1 MSDSVW
7 LHRWQPTRLPIPG
20 ILEARTLEWVAISLS
35 ESEVAQPCPTLWGKM
50 LPHKDLTK
58 CPRELSVLS
67 TLMYVLCTQHVLECL
82 MCNLHCFLKICVW
95 RIPLLN
101 YRHFEFNCDLC
112 FLRQLYV
119 VTWKTTV
126 DSSPTSTP
134 ETWDEWNRFQC
145 PVNGP

>member
-1 MSDSVW
+1 MSYVSINTDSV
-7 LHRWQPTRLPIPG
+7 H
-20 ILEARTLEWVAISLS
+20 AIFLLIFTHIS
-35 ESEVAQPCPTLWGKM
+35 ESLFPLCKANLYKM

-134 ETWDEWNRFQC
+134 ET
-145 PVNGP
+145 